1 MKTGV
6 WMLPL
11 HANDGKVTGAMKQL
25 TRGTAFHGQPSV
37 ALDGSHL
44 VYYATT
50 SGSMDIWIMDL
61 ATGKE
66 RPLTSSPTGEN
77 HPQISA
83 DGATVVYSLYGKRE
97 AYLVSS
103 GGGEATK
110 ICDDCGTWNLSHDA
124 TNLLFWHSTAK
135 PVVSIGLFHL
145 PSGQRMELIKHPS
158 HSLYQP
164 QFSPDDRFIAFLAQ
178 TGQGR
183 SRIYVARFSGT
194 QRLDPSEW
202 IPITAGDL
210 SDDKP
215 RWSPDGNLLYFT
227 SNRDGFMCIW
237 ARRLDR
243 DTKHPVGA
251 AFAVHHF
258 HTSRRSLANV
268 GLGPL
273 ETSVARNALVFNLG
287 EVTGNVWRVSRE

>member
-1 MKTGV
+1 MKTGI

-11 HANDGKVTGAMKQL
+11 HANEGKVTGEMKQL
-25 TRGTAFHGQPSV
+25 TRGAAFHGQPSV
-37 ALDGSHL
+37 ALDGSKV

-50 SGSMDIWIMDL
+50 SGNMDIWIMDM
-61 ATGKE
+61 ARVE
-66 RPLTSSPTGEN
+66 NSRSPPLP
-77 HPQISA
+77 SA
-83 DGATVVYSLYGKRE
+83 RTLLRFPPMAPRSFTPLWKRE

-110 ICDDCGTWNLSHDA
+110 ICDDCGTWNISHDA
-124 TNLLFWHSTAK
+124 TNLLYWYSTAK

-145 PSGQRMELIKHPS
+145 PTGQKVELIRHRS
-158 HSLYQP
+158 YSLYQP

-183 SRIYVARFSGT
+183 SRIYVTRFRGME
-194 QRLDPSEW
+194 RVDPSEW

-215 RWSPDGNLLYFT
+215 RWSPDGNLMYFT

-237 ARRLDR
+237 AQRLEP

-251 AFAVHHF
+251 AFEVHHF

-273 ETSVARNALVFNLG
+273 EISVARNALVFNLG
-287 EVTGNVWRVSRE
+287 EVTGNIWRVSRE